1 MFENLNNL
9 KTLYGDKV
17 FNIQII
23 FGVGKNIVK
32 DYKWSISQIPTQINK
47 LLELD
52 EEVSIWYSNTIP
64 YNNICPNPDIYTR
77 YLYLDLVICE
87 QNCKIQYN
95 LKIKPEPPEP
105 LDKSDKTYK
114 SNIFNVKDDDDDY
127 IDLQIIINKNNI
139 EAFDSKGRYF
149 CVKLLKENFYDYYI
163 KKINNSKIRY
173 DIFEDSR
180 AISIEG
186 DGWNDEI
193 VLEEEKD
200 STYHL
205 QTINKNIKEM
215 EDQIKILNENK
226 MEIKKLYSFHIL

>member
-1 MFENLNNL
+1 MFKNL
-9 KTLYGDKV
+9 D
-17 FNIQII
+17 
-23 FGVGKNIVK
+23 
-32 DYKWSISQIPTQINK
+32 
-47 LLELD
+47 
-52 EEVSIWYSNTIP
+52 
-64 YNNICPNPDIYTR
+64 
-77 YLYLDLVICE
+77 
-87 QNCKIQYN
+87 N
-95 LKIKPEPPEP
+95 LKIKPNP
-105 LDKSDKTYK
+105 LDKSDEIYK
-114 SNIFNVKDDDDDY
+114 SNIFKVKDDDNDN
-127 IDLQIIINKNNI
+127 IQLQIIINKNNI
-139 EAFDSKGRYF
+139 KAFDSKGRYF